1 VDILR
6 TVNLGI
12 AQAVAIGFL
21 AAAGGARV
29 MTQRRIG
36 TAGPRMVRGRS
47 DNFGH
52 ADWLAMRDARHL
64 FPGRD
69 DTYGGIV
76 VGEAYRVDQDRVA
89 RQAFDPAN
97 RRTWGQGGTAPLLV
111 DPCRTGSTHALVFA
125 GPGGFKTTSVGV
137 PTMLT
142 WHGAAVVLDPSREIG
157 PMVAGFR
164 QSQLGHRVVTLDPA
178 DPSAG
183 AFNVLD
189 WIDIAAPD
197 AETNVEAA
205 VNWLCGETRG
215 QVTSGADFFRESG
228 KGLIACLLA
237 DTLWDP
243 KRAREQKTLKH
254 LRRMLVTPED
264 DMRALL
270 ARIHTSS
277 ASPLARDLA
286 GTLMGLVAETF
297 SGIYGNANKDTRWL
311 STTAYADLVS
321 GDSFRTHDLADGRL
335 TVFVQVPLKT
345 LQATPALGR
354 VIVGA
359 LLNAAYEADGQVRG
373 RILFLLD
380 EVARLGFM
388 GVLEQA
394 RDAGRKYGITLL
406 LLYQSLG
413 QLVGQ
418 WGREGK
424 QAWYDATS
432 WRLFAAVQD
441 PDTAKELSAMC
452 GEHGVVTTAL
462 GNSRGS
468 QGRGSGI
475 ASSSSGRSEN
485 RSEIRRALIKPEE
498 IIQDTRAD
506 EAFVLVRGAK
516 PLRCGRA
523 IYFRR
528 QDMAPLV
535 AANRF
540 HPQHKAAERT
550 DSRPLRRVINTQ
562 AAITRRR
569 SPRSP
574 SWQQQT
580 DAARTGQQYRS
591 GERLA
596 HNAAPVRVS
605 SVQAEPHRGAK
616 PSEVVRGADTMVVLN
631 RERHPT
637 AILFEPAAPSP
648 STPKRRRVAVGV
660 SVEPCGWMKHDRD
673 KPADPHLV
681 PWEAM
686 PGVETLRCNFW
697 ISWLPL
703 PDGREIEVTWLP
715 AAWAAIEDL
724 HPVLRRARA
733 LMLDRTEPFGWED
746 PEFIAV
752 CQELGLPADVPMIE
766 VAPD

>member
-1 VDILR
+1 MIERASYDLLRLALRIVVQLWPLWLFWFAWTFFSNWWLAYLLSFPDRSTATYAFAYRCWPTVALLGPILLMLLAIGTHRLHLAHR
-6 TVNLGI
+6 TMPIAGI
-12 AQAVAIGFL
+12 AGVLAATILTAWPEYRALASYIGSAPLLDIVGALDAGVVQAVAVGL
-21 AAAGGARV
+21 VAA
-29 MTQRRIG
+29 MIG
-36 TAGPRMVRGRS
+36 TGFVLQRPVGGRFGPRVVRGRS

-52 ADWLAMRDARHL
+52 ADWLAMRDASRL
-64 FPGRD
+64 FPGPD
-69 DTYGGIV
+69 DTFGGIV
-76 VGEAYRVDQDRVA
+76 VGEAYRVDRDRVA
-89 RQAFDPAN
+89 RRAFDPAD
-97 RRTWGQGGTAPLLV
+97 RTTWGQGGTAPPLI

-142 WHGAAVVLDPSREIG
+142 WRGAAVVLDPSREIG
-157 PMVAGFR
+157 PMVQGFR
-164 QSQLGHRVVTLDPA
+164 QATLGHRVVTLDPS
-178 DPSAG
+178 DPAAG

-189 WIDIAAPD
+189 WIDTAAPE

-205 VNWLCGETRG
+205 VNWICGEARG
-215 QVTSGADFFRESG
+215 QITSGADFFRESG

-237 DTLWDP
+237 DMLWDP
-243 KRAREQKTLKH
+243 KRAPAEKTLRQ

-270 ARIHTSS
+270 ARIHNSS

-286 GTLMGLVAETF
+286 GTLKGLVAETF
-297 SGIYGNANKDTRWL
+297 SGIYGNASKDTRWL
-311 STTAYADLVS
+311 STSAYADLVS
-321 GDSFRTHDLADGRL
+321 GESFRTRDLADGRL

-359 LLNAAYEADGQVRG
+359 LLNAAYEADGRVHG

-452 GEHGVVTTAL
+452 GEHGVVAMAQ
-462 GNSRGS
+462 GSNSGS
-468 QGRGSGI
+468 HGRGSGI

-485 RSEIRRALIKPEE
+485 RSEIRRALIKPDE

-506 EAFVLVRGAK
+506 EAFVLVRGAR

-528 QDMAPLV
+528 RDMAPLV

-540 HPQHKAAERT
+540 HPQREAAE
-550 DSRPLRRVINTQ
+550 
-562 AAITRRR
+562 
-569 SPRSP
+569 
-574 SWQQQT
+574 
-580 DAARTGQQYRS
+580 
-591 GERLA
+591 
-596 HNAAPVRVS
+596 
-605 SVQAEPHRGAK
+605 
-616 PSEVVRGADTMVVLN
+616 
-631 RERHPT
+631 
-637 AILFEPAAPSP
+637 
-648 STPKRRRVAVGV
+648 
-660 SVEPCGWMKHDRD
+660 
-673 KPADPHLV
+673 
-681 PWEAM
+681 
-686 PGVETLRCNFW
+686 
-697 ISWLPL
+697 
-703 PDGREIEVTWLP
+703 
-715 AAWAAIEDL
+715 
-724 HPVLRRARA
+724 
-733 LMLDRTEPFGWED
+733 
-746 PEFIAV
+746 
-752 CQELGLPADVPMIE
+752 
-766 VAPD
+766 

>member
-1 VDILR
+1 MIERASYDLLRLALRIVVQLWPVWLFWFAWTFFSNWWLAYLLSFADRSTATYAFAYRCWPSVALLGPILLMLLAIGAHRLHLAHR
-6 TVNLGI
+6 TMPIAGI
-12 AQAVAIGFL
+12 AGVLAATILTAWPEYRALALYIGSAPLLDIVGALDAGIVQAVAVGLI
-21 AAAGGARV
+21 AA
-29 MTQRRIG
+29 MIG
-36 TAGPRMVRGRS
+36 TGFMLQRPVGGRFGPRVVRGRS

-52 ADWLAMRDARHL
+52 ADWLAMRDARRL
-64 FPGRD
+64 FPGPD

-76 VGEAYRVDQDRVA
+76 VGEAYRVDRDRVA
-89 RQAFDPAN
+89 RRAFDPAD
-97 RRTWGQGGTAPLLV
+97 RTTWGQGGTAPLLV

-125 GPGGFKTTSVGV
+125 GPGGFKTTSIGV

-142 WHGAAVVLDPSREIG
+142 WRGAAVVLDPSREIG
-157 PMVAGFR
+157 PMVQDFR
-164 QSQLGHRVVTLDPA
+164 QATLGHRVVTLDPSNPA
-178 DPSAG
+178 AG

-189 WIDIAAPD
+189 WIDTAAPE

-205 VNWLCGETRG
+205 VNWICGEARA
-215 QVTSGADFFRESG
+215 QITSGADFFRESG

-237 DTLWDP
+237 DMLWDP
-243 KRAREQKTLKH
+243 KLAPATKTLRH

-286 GTLMGLVAETF
+286 GTLKGLVAETF
-297 SGIYGNANKDTRWL
+297 SGIYGNASKDTRWL
-311 STTAYADLVS
+311 STSAYADLVS
-321 GDSFRTHDLADGRL
+321 GDSFRTRDLADGRL

-359 LLNAAYEADGQVRG
+359 LLNAAYEADGQVHG

-452 GEHGVVTTAL
+452 GEHGVVATAL
-462 GNSRGS
+462 GNNSGS
-468 QGRGSGI
+468 HGRGSGI

-528 QDMAPLV
+528 PDMAPLV

-540 HPQHKAAERT
+540 HPQREAAE
-550 DSRPLRRVINTQ
+550 
-562 AAITRRR
+562 
-569 SPRSP
+569 
-574 SWQQQT
+574 
-580 DAARTGQQYRS
+580 
-591 GERLA
+591 
-596 HNAAPVRVS
+596 
-605 SVQAEPHRGAK
+605 
-616 PSEVVRGADTMVVLN
+616 
-631 RERHPT
+631 
-637 AILFEPAAPSP
+637 
-648 STPKRRRVAVGV
+648 
-660 SVEPCGWMKHDRD
+660 
-673 KPADPHLV
+673 
-681 PWEAM
+681 
-686 PGVETLRCNFW
+686 
-697 ISWLPL
+697 
-703 PDGREIEVTWLP
+703 
-715 AAWAAIEDL
+715 
-724 HPVLRRARA
+724 
-733 LMLDRTEPFGWED
+733 
-746 PEFIAV
+746 
-752 CQELGLPADVPMIE
+752 
-766 VAPD
+766 